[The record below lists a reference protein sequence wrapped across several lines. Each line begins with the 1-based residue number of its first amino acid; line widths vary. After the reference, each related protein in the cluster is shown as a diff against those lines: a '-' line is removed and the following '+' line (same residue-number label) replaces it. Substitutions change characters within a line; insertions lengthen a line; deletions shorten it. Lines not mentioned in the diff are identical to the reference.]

1 MWGSTVAFIIKHCEL
16 LQCFQHG
23 FFFPMFFLI
32 FFSKIKFVNFI
43 FFNIE
48 FIENLAL

>member
-23 FFFPMFFLI
+23 FFFMLFCY
-32 FFSKIKFVNFI
+32 FFSKIVSVDFI

-48 FIENLAL
+48 LIENLVL